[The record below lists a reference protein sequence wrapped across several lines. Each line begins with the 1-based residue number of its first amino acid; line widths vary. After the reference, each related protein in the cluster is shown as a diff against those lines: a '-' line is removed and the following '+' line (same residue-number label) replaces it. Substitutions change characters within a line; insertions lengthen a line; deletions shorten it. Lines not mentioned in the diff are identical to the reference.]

1 MLAEVVCDVSVVV
14 EAPQV
19 SGEDFPVSP
28 VSPVSL
34 SELLLPLAVLVSA
47 SASASVVAAA
57 VVFAGC
63 AGAGGCDDGA
73 GGGERLS
80 LDTTVE
86 YCCISITA
94 ASSKTCS
101 RP

>member
-1 MLAEVVCDVSVVV
+1 MLAEAVCDVSVVV

-19 SGEDFPVSP
+19 SGEVSP

>member
-1 MLAEVVCDVSVVV
+1 MLAAAVSDVSVLV

-19 SGEDFPVSP
+19 SGEVSP

-80 LDTTVE
+80 LETTVE